1 MKYPIDI
8 LKDIFGY
15 DNFRFNQEEIIDE
28 IIKKQNV
35 LAILPT
41 GAGKSLCFQ
50 IPALLADGL
59 SIVISP
65 LIALMKDQVDSLN
78 KKKEIAAFINS
89 SLEFRDIEKIFNSIY
104 AGNIKLLYLAPEKL
118 ENNSFVERIAK
129 LNLEYLFIDEA
140 HCISEWGHNFRPSYK
155 KIKDFKNYIH
165 FKTIAAFTAT
175 ATPKVRE
182 DIITQLDLED
192 PIIFASGFQ
201 RENLNLRVIKTNQK
215 KFKTLELVQRH
226 NCTTIIYAATRKN
239 VEEVAQFLK
248 FNKIKAEFY
257 HAGLSSQMRKIIQDD
272 FINGRIDVICATT
285 AFGMGIDKNNV
296 HLVIHFNISSSIENY
311 YQEIGRAGR
320 DGEESFIYLL
330 YEKRERD
337 IIEFILLGSFP
348 TREQI
353 IVVYN
358 AICNYGKIALG
369 KKNDRPI
376 PIDKDFYK
384 LLNTADF
391 NSNLVHSIIGVLE
404 KAKFLRYHHNYD
416 TKHYVKVVFSPPELR
431 IYIDKI
437 ANNTLKDIILLI
449 LREYGS
455 DLFTYNTKIDI
466 NKLGFKF
473 NILPAEIEESL
484 NKLSAIGI
492 IDYSPPIQT
501 PYINLEV
508 PRTDSKS
515 LKLDFKDIEKQK
527 AYSLAKIDEVI
538 NYVYTQDCRF
548 DFILNYFGQK
558 INNYKCGKCD
568 NCLGENGIN
577 SSSVQFLEEI
587 ILKTIHESFQRI
599 RSQNLVTVLTGKT
612 KSDRFRTL
620 STFGTCVHFSRN
632 EIESSLGSLIDK
644 DYVKHVNSLLALT
657 EKGIDT
663 FTKAQAAENTPKDEV
678 IDQYEVNIE
687 LYNRLREIRKNAA
700 LKFSQTAN
708 LICPDEVLRNIALNK
723 PNRPESLIQTEGFN
737 QRMFYKIGSEILA
750 VINEF
755 LQEKKDTS
763 NIIGIQKDN
772 NLPSSII
779 DTYNLLIKN
788 YNLEDIAALL
798 KMHESIIAM
807 QVETIIEFLPETD
820 INNIVNNE
828 ELKKIYSFF
837 DRGIIE
843 LKSVKEFLPHISY
856 AKLRIAFS
864 KYKMLNKT
872 NLT

>member
-15 DNFRFNQEEIIDE
+15 DNFRFNQEEIINE

-155 KIKDFKNYIH
+155 KIKDFKNYIQ

-175 ATPKVRE
+175 ATPKVRQ

-215 KFKTLELVQRH
+215 KFKTLELVQKH

-239 VEEVAQFLK
+239 VEEVTQFLK

-257 HAGLSSQMRKIIQDD
+257 HAGLSSQMRKIIQDG

-358 AICNYGKIALG
+358 ALCNYGKIALG

-384 LLNTADF
+384 MLNSADF
-391 NSNLVHSIIGVLE
+391 NTNVVHSIIGVLE

-416 TKHYVKVVFSPPELR
+416 TKHYVKVVFSPSELR

-455 DLFTYNTKIDI
+455 DLFTYNTKIDL

-473 NILPAEIEESL
+473 NILPSEIEESL

-515 LKLDFKDIEKQK
+515 LILDFKDIEKQK

-538 NYVYTQDCRF
+538 NYVYTQNCRF

-558 INNYKCGKCD
+558 INDYKCGKCD

-663 FTKAQAAENTPKDEV
+663 FTKAQAVENAPKDKV
-678 IDQYEVNIE
+678 TDQYELNIE

-700 LKFSQTAN
+700 SKFSQTAN

-750 VINEF
+750 VVNEF
-755 LQEKKDTS
+755 LQEKKDSS

-772 NLPSSII
+772 NLPNSII

-788 YNLEDIAALL
+788 YKLEDIAALL
-798 KMHESIIAM
+798 KMHESIVAM
-807 QVETIIEFLPETD
+807 QIETIIEFLPETE
-820 INNIVNNE
+820 ISSIVNNE

-843 LKSVKEFLPHISY
+843 LKNVKEFLPHVSY

-864 KYKMLNKT
+864 KYKMLNST
-872 NLT
+872 NLV

>member
-8 LKDIFGY
+8 LKEIFGY
-15 DNFRFNQEEIIDE
+15 DNFRYNQEEIINE
-28 IIKKQNV
+28 IINKKNV

-50 IPALLADGL
+50 IPSLLADGL

-78 KKKEIAAFINS
+78 KKKEVAAFINS
-89 SLEFRDIEKIFNSIY
+89 SLEFKDIEKIFNSIY

-155 KIKDFKNYIH
+155 KIKDFKNYIK

-182 DIITQLDLED
+182 DIITQLDLEN
-192 PIIFASGFQ
+192 PIVFASGFQ

-215 KFKTLELVQRH
+215 KFKTLELVQKH
-226 NCTTIIYAATRKN
+226 NTTTIIYAATRKN
-239 VEEVAQFLK
+239 VEEITQFLK
-248 FNKIKAEFY
+248 FNKIKADYY
-257 HAGLSSQMRKIIQDD
+257 HAGLTSQARKIIQDD

-353 IVVYN
+353 VVVYN
-358 AICNYGKIALG
+358 ALCNYGQIALG

-376 PIDKDFYK
+376 PLDKGFYK
-384 LLNTADF
+384 LLNSADF
-391 NSNLVHSIIGVLE
+391 SSNLVHSIIGVLE
-404 KAKFLRYHHNYD
+404 KAKFLRYNHNYD
-416 TKHYVKVVFSPPELR
+416 TKHYAKIIFSPAELR

-437 ANNTLKDIILLI
+437 ANNTLKDIILLV

-455 DLFTYNTKIDI
+455 SLFNNNTKIDLD
-466 NKLGFKF
+466 KLGFKY
-473 NILPAEIEESL
+473 NIAPAEIEESL
-484 NKLSAIGI
+484 VRLNAIGI

-501 PYINLEV
+501 PYVNLEV

-515 LKLDFKDIEKQK
+515 LTLDFKDIEKQK

-538 NYVYTQDCRF
+538 NYVYTEGCRF
-548 DFILNYFGQK
+548 NFILNYFGQK
-558 INNYKCGKCD
+558 IDNFRCGKCD
-568 NCLGENGIN
+568 NCNGENGIN

-599 RSQNLVTVLTGKT
+599 RSKNLFTVLTGKT

-620 STFGTCVHFSRN
+620 STFGTCLHFSRN
-632 EIESSLGSLIDK
+632 EIENSLGSLIDK
-644 DYVKHVNSLLALT
+644 DYIKHVNGLLVLT
-657 EKGIDT
+657 EKGIDII
-663 FTKAQAAENTPKDEV
+663 TKSQAAETTAVKDEV
-678 IDQYEVNIE
+678 TEQYELNIE
-687 LYNRLREIRKNAA
+687 LYNRLREIRKTAA
-700 LKFSQTAN
+700 AKFSQTAN

-737 QRMFYKIGSEILA
+737 QRMFYKIGSELLA

-755 LQEKKDTS
+755 LQEKKDT
-763 NIIGIQKDN
+763 NDILGIQKEH
-772 NLPSSII
+772 NLPNSII
-779 DTYNLLIKN
+779 DTYNLLLKD
-788 YNLEDIAALL
+788 YTLEDIAALL
-798 KMHESIIAM
+798 RMHESIVAM
-807 QVETIIEFLPETD
+807 QIETILEFLPET
-820 INNIVNNE
+820 NISKIVTNE
-828 ELKKIYSFF
+828 ELQKIFTYY
-837 DRGIIE
+837 DRGLTE

-856 AKLRIAFS
+856 AKLRIALT
-864 KYKMLNKT
+864 KYKTIKKVN
-872 NLT
+872 